1 MRRPPMKEN
10 PRKNVSAVPPAAPA
24 QEVARRA
31 YEIYLARGGEPGHD
45 QEDWLRAE
53 KELREQAAS
62 SKKAARPR
70 GQSGG

>member
-1 MRRPPMKEN
+1 MKEN
-10 PRKNVSAVPPAAPA
+10 PRKKASRLPLAGAPPAEA
-24 QEVARRA
+24 VARRA
-31 YEIYLARGGEPGHD
+31 YEIYLARGGEPGHE

-62 SKKAARPR
+62 LKRAARPR